1 MIVNKR
7 IVEFEWDGGNAEK
20 NWIRHKVSAKEC
32 EEVFFDTEKREYPD
46 PKHCEKEPRK
56 VITGKT
62 KKERLLFI
70 VYTVRNKYIRIIS
83 ARDLNKRKEA
93 NLYEKATEAA

>member
-1 MIVNKR
+1 MIVNKKLF
-7 IVEFEWDGGNAEK
+7 EFEWDRGNVEK

-32 EEVFFDTEKREYPD
+32 EEVFFDSEKREYPD
-46 PKHCEKEPRK
+46 PVHSEKESRK
-56 VITGKT
+56 IITGKT
-62 KKERLLFI
+62 KKGRVLFI

-93 NLYEKATEAA
+93 ILYEKETEAA